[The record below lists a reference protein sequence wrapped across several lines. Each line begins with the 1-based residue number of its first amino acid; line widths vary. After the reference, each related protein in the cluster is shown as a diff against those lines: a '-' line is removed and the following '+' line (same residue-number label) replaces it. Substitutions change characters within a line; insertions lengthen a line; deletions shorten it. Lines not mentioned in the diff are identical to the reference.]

1 MTSALEHLWYGD
13 SVWAHLA
20 RAALRPAELLYEGAV
35 RSRGTLYDRGVLAR
49 YAAPLPVLAVGNLS
63 VGGTGK
69 TPMTAWAV
77 ARLRERGAHPAV
89 VLRGYGGDEP
99 IVHER
104 LNPGVTVVVDPDRVR
119 GARAAH
125 ASGADC
131 VVMDD
136 AFQHRRLRRLADW
149 VLVSAERFESATRLL
164 PAGPLREPPG
174 ALARASVV
182 VVTRKI
188 ASAAHAAEIADRL
201 ESATH
206 VPAAVVHLAP
216 SDTVTALDASPR
228 GLHALRGAHVVA
240 VAAVGAP
247 DDFFAQLRELGA
259 REVRGIAFRDHHA
272 FSTHDVRRIVAAASG
287 ADAVVCTLKDAV
299 KLAPLW
305 PRDAMPLW
313 YVSQR
318 ADVERGAAVLDASLA
333 SILAA
338 RASTPSPAG
347 PPG

>member
-1 MTSALEHLWYGD
+1 MPSALEQLWYGD
-13 SVWAHLA
+13 SLRAHLA
-20 RAALRPAELLYEGAV
+20 RAALRPAELVYAGAV
-35 RSRGTLYDRGVLAR
+35 RVRGTLYDRGLLAR
-49 YAAPLPVLAVGNLS
+49 HAAPLPVLAVGNLS

-69 TPMTAWAV
+69 TPVTAWAV
-77 ARLRERGAHPAV
+77 ARLRERGARPAV

-104 LNPGVTVVVDPDRVR
+104 LNPGLTVVVDPDRVR

-125 ASGADC
+125 AAGADC

-136 AFQHRRLRRLADW
+136 AFQHRRVVRLQDW
-149 VLVSAERFESATRLL
+149 VLVSAERFDVATRLL
-164 PAGPLREPPG
+164 PAGPLREPRG

-182 VVTRKI
+182 IVTRKI
-188 ASAAHAAEIADRL
+188 ASAARAAEIADRL
-201 ESATH
+201 ESASR

-216 SDTVTALDASPR
+216 SGTVNAVDGSPR
-228 GLHALRGAHVVA
+228 GLDVLRDARVVA

-247 DDFFAQLRELGA
+247 DDFFGQLRELGA
-259 REVRGIAFRDHHA
+259 REVRGFAFRDHHD
-272 FSTHDVRRIVAAASG
+272 FSSDDVRRVVAAASG

-305 PRDAMPLW
+305 PRDAIPLW